1 MINFQYFPRSQTIPN
16 HLSQLV
22 KVFQKFEKKIES
34 KSDEQQISNAVL
46 AIIKDDLKIGGYR
59 VEVGKTIEDKIAVP
73 VLFGKNGVPEKSFN
87 ADAWDMKNKTVL
99 EVEAGRAVTNYQ
111 FLKDLFQATMMD
123 DVDYCAIAVR
133 NIYRKSNDFD
143 KVCNFFETMYIS
155 RRLVLPLK
163 GILIIGY

>member
-16 HLSQLV
+16 HLNQLV

-34 KSDEQQISNAVL
+34 KSDEQQLSNDVL

-59 VEVGKTIEDKIAVP
+59 VEVGKTTEDKIEVP

-87 ADAWDMKNKTVL
+87 ADAWDVKNKTVL

-123 DVDYCAIAVR
+123 DIDYCAIAVR

-143 KVCNFFETMYIS
+143 KVCNFFETMYVS

>member
-22 KVFQKFEKKIES
+22 KVFKKFEKKIES
-34 KSDEQQISNAVL
+34 KSNEKQISNAVL

-59 VEVGKTIEDKIAVP
+59 VEVGKTTDDKIAVP

-87 ADAWDMKNKTVL
+87 ADAWNEKNKTVL

-155 RRLVLPLK
+155 RRLALPLK
-163 GILIIGY
+163 GILVIGY

>member
-1 MINFQYFPRSQTIPN
+1 MINFQYFPRSQSIPK

-22 KVFQKFEKKIES
+22 NVFQKFETKIES

-59 VEVGKTIEDKIAVP
+59 VEVGKTTEDKIAVP

-87 ADAWDMKNKTVL
+87 ADAWDVKNKTVL

-123 DVDYCAIAVR
+123 DIDYCAIAVR

-143 KVCNFFETMYIS
+143 KV
-155 RRLVLPLK
+155 
-163 GILIIGY
+163 